1 MITEKIVDG
10 NTTIQ
15 YSINPLNRCRKSFGI
30 VLKTLIKAGLFVLV
44 VFIYLGVIFLL
55 SSKIKLF
62 NLR

>member
-15 YSINPLNRCRKSFGI
+15 YSINPLNRCHKPLGL
-30 VLKTLIKAGLFVLV
+30 VLKTLIKIAIFILV
-44 VFIYLGVIFLL
+44 VVIYLALILLL
-55 SSKIKLF
+55 SSKFKLF

>member
-15 YSINPLNRCRKSFGI
+15 YSINPLNRYRKSFSI

-55 SSKIKLF
+55 SSKFKLF